1 MQMIAQWL
9 LFVGFCVFSS
19 DVSFGHL
26 VFVVGLFL
34 SIRAPARGAITC
46 SRLKFAFV
54 SIRAPTRGATMLCAQ
69 QGRVTTFQSAHPRGV
84 RYLTNYFA
92 PDK

>member
-1 MQMIAQWL
+1 MTEIYKTEYT
-9 LFVGFCVFSS
+9 
-19 DVSFGHL
+19 
-26 VFVVGLFL
+26 
-34 SIRAPARGAITC
+34 R
-46 SRLKFAFV
+46 V